1 MKEPQKV
8 GEIKPKSTVE
18 TACVEATAVQGILP
32 FGKHKTFAFQ
42 ARHSMHCDIPLS
54 RCQHSAPLHPPAPTP
69 PRRSLCPL
77 HPPSPRP
84 PSHPPTPSLSRQG
97 LPKGRPLFPLHPP
110 AISPAIA
117 PARSLDAPRR
127 VFSHGLGRQD
137 RLCSPSAL
145 W

>member
-54 RCQHSAPLHPPAPTP
+54 RCQHSG
-69 PRRSLCPL
+69 RSWLAVSFDPIQN
-77 HPPSPRP
+77 HSDA
-84 PSHPPTPSLSRQG
+84 TGQQATSRNSEHKTG
-97 LPKGRPLFPLHPP
+97 GTLVAADEVLK
-110 AISPAIA
+110 
-117 PARSLDAPRR
+117 
-127 VFSHGLGRQD
+127 
-137 RLCSPSAL
+137 SAL
-145 W
+145 HHQHPQRGCRASQKPP